1 MKTLIIGKSPKCDIV
16 ISNDYVSREHAEISI
31 VGNQYVYYD
40 HSKNGSSIGG
50 RIINNERVTVAPG
63 TEILLANRVPLPWTQ
78 IYMMLPM
85 QGVVVGESGTQVD
98 RVAPVAEVPPVAAE
112 KIPAWVYVV
121 SFIIPI
127 AGWIMYFVWRD
138 ENYPKAKAA
147 SNWAW
152 IGFGVNFLLGML
164 AGAA

>member
-1 MKTLIIGKSPKCDIV
+1 MKTLTIGKSPKCDII

-85 QGVVVGESGTQVD
+85 QGVAVGESGTQVD
-98 RVAPVAEVPPVAAE
+98 RVPQAVPVQPAPKESVPVW
-112 KIPAWVYVV
+112 IHII
-121 SFIIPI
+121 SFLIPI
-127 AGWIMYFVWRD
+127 AGWIMYFAWREED
-138 ENYPKAKAA
+138 YPRAKAA
-147 SNWAW
+147 STWAW
-152 IGFGVNFLLGML
+152 IGFAFNAVLSML
-164 AGAA
+164 MAA

>member
-1 MKTLIIGKSPKCDIV
+1 MKTLTIGKSPKCDIV

-50 RIINNERVTVAPG
+50 RIVNNERVIVAPG
-63 TEILLANRVPLPWTQ
+63 TEIRLANRVPLPWPQ

-85 QGVVVGESGTQVD
+85 QGVVVGESGTQLD
-98 RVAPVAEVPPVAAE
+98 RVPPVAEIPPVAVE
-112 KIPAWVYVV
+112 KIPTWVYVV
-121 SFIIPI
+121 SFLIPLV
-127 AGWIMYFVWRD
+127 GWILYFTWQD

-147 SNWAW
+147 AKWAW
-152 IGFGVNFLLGML
+152 IGFGVNLLLSIL
-164 AGAA
+164 ASAA